1 VQGGRRG
8 SAGACST
15 GGGESGQYQVRKS
28 YLDAIKT
35 SGFSKR
41 LPPTPAET
49 RWTSHAYSFLELY
62 ERRAVFVVLGQEGTI
77 MSQVPWL
84 EKFMDRAHMTLLER
98 VGRLVNTILHALEH
112 VEGDDAR
119 IGAVLPMFHRVRM
132 EMDRIKQQYEDESV
146 PEHVEHM
153 RGLQEKLKERVQRM
167 YHSHR

>member
-1 VQGGRRG
+1 
-8 SAGACST
+8 
-15 GGGESGQYQVRKS
+15 
-28 YLDAIKT
+28 
-35 SGFSKR
+35 
-41 LPPTPAET
+41 
-49 RWTSHAYSFLELY
+49 
-62 ERRAVFVVLGQEGTI
+62 VFVVLGQEGTI

-167 YHSHR
+167 LHSHRWVCAATFLTPYVHEFDEKEKELYTSFRADHLKYLREVTTSFVKKRGSEKAPHWWSLWSSSLV